1 MAIARMRLIILKT
14 RLAPTIGPELIALHR
29 SLGIAAH
36 ALTFTARA
44 VDFTA
49 RAVDLLDEVPN
60 LLRP

>member
-1 MAIARMRLIILKT
+1 MVRLRVIILKT
-14 RLAPTIGPELIALHR
+14 GPAPAIGPELIALHR

-36 ALTFTARA
+36 TLTFA
-44 VDFTA
+44 A

>member
-1 MAIARMRLIILKT
+1 MAMASMRLIILKT

-29 SLGIAAH
+29 SLGVAAH
-36 ALTFTARA
+36 ALTFA
-44 VDFTA
+44 A